1 MATMIDSDLQKPAGV
16 QNEAVLEVESPV
28 QLAYTSAPALQLTG
42 TVSVIRSGRRDLA
55 LSDEEW
61 RDLGLG
67 MRQMPNDADWYEV
80 VQGDELMQGD
90 LLMTCPVPRVRGFE
104 QWPVPAG
111 QPVEVEVYL
120 EDLVILSHSCV

>member
-1 MATMIDSDLQKPAGV
+1 MATMIDSDLQKPASV

-67 MRQMPNDADWYEV
+67 DAADAE
-80 VQGDELMQGD
+80 
-90 LLMTCPVPRVRGFE
+90 
-104 QWPVPAG
+104 
-111 QPVEVEVYL
+111 
-120 EDLVILSHSCV
+120 